1 MERARASE
9 EDYYPRLPGTYF
21 EDMPT
26 DTLRELEKFRQM
38 CPYRIT
44 MQPGANL
51 IKLRITSFDRAVVAK
66 FVWRMEPASAGTVGN
81 LLDHIRTGTSGTFY
95 MFGGVMIRYTANPET
110 KGMIRLTVVGISIVE
125 IPHCDALGR
134 GLEDIYAILSAL

>member
-1 MERARASE
+1 MA

-21 EDMPT
+21 EGMPT

-44 MQPGANL
+44 IQTGARTN
-51 IKLRITSFDRAVVAK
+51 IKLKITSFDRAVVAK
-66 FVWRMEPASAGTVGN
+66 FVWRMEPASAVKVGD
-81 LLDHIRTGTSGTFY
+81 LLDHIRTGTSGTFH
-95 MFGGVMIRYTANPET
+95 MFGGVAIRYTANPET
-110 KGMIRLTVVGISIVE
+110 KGMLRLTVAGITIAE

-134 GLEDIYAILSAL
+134 GLEDVYAILSAL